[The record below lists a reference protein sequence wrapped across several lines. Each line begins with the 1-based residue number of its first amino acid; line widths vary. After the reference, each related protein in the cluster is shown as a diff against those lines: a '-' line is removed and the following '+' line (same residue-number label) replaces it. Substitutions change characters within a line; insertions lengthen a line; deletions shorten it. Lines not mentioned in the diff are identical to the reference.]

1 MVRDLRLMSERA
13 PAGRAACVVGI
24 GETRFTRRGAQ
35 ADVGEWAL
43 GCEAAVKAADDAGL
57 DVRQIDGM
65 ASFSNDDCSPWLMQQ
80 ALGIERLRFA
90 SMVWGGGG
98 AGACGA
104 LAHAQAA
111 VESGQ
116 AEIVLVSRS
125 IVQRPGQRYGE
136 AGGFAEIPQIDLMA
150 PFGMLAPA
158 IMFAP
163 MAQRYLHDF
172 GVRPEQLAEVALTCR
187 AHAQRNPR
195 AVMHGRPMTL
205 ADYLGSRM
213 IAEPLRLF
221 DCCQEN
227 DGACALVV
235 TTAERARDLKGAPVR
250 VLAAAQGGNAGWGSG
265 MMGTHHAPDD
275 EYGAGN
281 GALLA
286 ENLYARA
293 GVGPAEVDVAQIYD
307 HFSPSV
313 LMTLE
318 NFGFCARGEAG
329 AFVADGQIRLGGRLP
344 LNTSGGLLSEAYI
357 HGLNLLTEGVR
368 QLRGSS
374 TAQVEGARTCLVTAG
389 LGSTP
394 TSAAILAT

>member
-1 MVRDLRLMSERA
+1 MSER
-13 PAGRAACVVGI
+13 PPLHRAAVIVGI
-24 GETRFTRRGAQ
+24 GETRFSKRGVQ
-35 ADVGEWAL
+35 GDRGEWAL
-43 GCEAAVKAADDAGL
+43 GCEAATRAAEDAGI
-57 DVRQIDGM
+57 DPRKIDGM

-116 AEIVLVSRS
+116 ADTVLVSRAL
-125 IVQRPGQRYGE
+125 VQRPGQRYGE

-150 PFGMLAPA
+150 PFGMLSPA

-172 GVRPEQLAEVALTCR
+172 GIAPEQLAEVALTCR

-205 ADYLGSRM
+205 ADYLAVRM
-213 IAEPLRLF
+213 IATPLRLYV
-221 DCCQEN
+221 CCQEN

-235 TTAERARDLKGAPVR
+235 TTAERARDLKGVPVR

-265 MMGTHHAPDD
+265 MMGTHNPPDD

-281 GALLA
+281 GTLLA

-293 GVGPAEVDVAQIYD
+293 GVTAADIDVAQIYD

-313 LMTLE
+313 LMTIE
-318 NFGFCARGEAG
+318 NFGFCGRGEAG
-329 AFVADGQIRLGGRLP
+329 SFVADGNLRVGGRLP

-374 TAQVEGARTCLVTAG
+374 TTQVPNARTCLVTAG

-394 TSAAILAT
+394 TSAAILAA